1 MPSEPSYEQLKQRVE
16 TLEKRLR
23 EAEGALAD
31 SEKRYQELFDKA
43 PIGIFRTSSDGRAQS
58 INRQTAKMV
67 AGNLPESEEPVFE
80 DLSRQL
86 YANPGRRAELLRE
99 LEAAGSVEG
108 FEFEA
113 VTRDGGQRWF
123 SMNARISQHFTDG
136 SYIIDGFLTDI
147 TRLKQAEQ
155 DFHLWQFGLDNAAIG
170 IFGVQE
176 EGRIVYA
183 NHYACSKLGYTREEL
198 YQLTVFDIDPDFERK
213 DWENHR
219 ARMRELGFHTFERLH
234 QRKNGETF
242 PVEVSSTYMDFNR
255 FPLSFSFVQDISERK
270 QIEAR
275 LHKNQRL
282 LSETQRL
289 TKAGGWEYR
298 VDTQSLEWTDEVY
311 RIYEVSNASYDPND
325 LEQDMAFYAPEDRE
339 AIEQAFYRA
348 VNEGVGYDLE
358 LRLITAKERPRWVRT
373 TGTPEMED
381 GRVVRVMGHIMD
393 ITEQKEA
400 EQKRLELEKQLQQ
413 AQKMEAVGR
422 LAGGIAHDFNNLLS
436 IVLGYSELMLEKMP
450 ETDPDLDAIR
460 HIHEAGERARRL
472 TRQLLAFSRKQVLE
486 IQTMDAN
493 KVVTD
498 FKALLQR
505 VIGED
510 IDLQLRLCEAPLYLK
525 ADISQLEQV
534 LMNLAINARD
544 AMPDGGLLLI
554 ETAAV
559 ELDDPY
565 VREKPEV
572 VAGPYVLISMSDNG
586 SGMDAG
592 TRQRIF
598 EPFFSTK
605 DKERGSG
612 LGLATCYGIIRQHG
626 GHIRVYSEPGQGSTF
641 RIYLPCAVGHEP
653 ETEKTGETRDVDESA
668 AAPGTTV
675 LVVEDDPA
683 VRELAEAVLS
693 RAGYQVIS
701 ADAEEEAIQLAE
713 THKPLI
719 DLVLTDVV
727 MPNMKGPEIYQA
739 VARSHPG
746 VKVLYMSGYTDNVIA
761 SQGILE
767 PGTRFIQKPFSVKSL
782 VSKVR
787 QVLTEVP

>member
-1 MPSEPSYEQLKQRVE
+1 AARSQRMPPEINHEELKQKVE

-23 EAEGALAD
+23 ETEEALAD

-43 PIGIFRTSSDGRAQS
+43 PIGIFRTTMDGRALF

-67 AGNLPESEEPVFE
+67 AGSLPESEEPVLQ
-80 DLSRQL
+80 DLSREL

-113 VTRDGGQRWF
+113 ITRDGAQRCF
-123 SMNARISQHFTDG
+123 SMNARISQRFADG
-136 SYIIDGFLTDI
+136 SYIIDGFL
-147 TRLKQAEQ
+147 A
-155 DFHLWQFGLDNAAIG
+155 
-170 IFGVQE
+170 
-176 EGRIVYA
+176 
-183 NHYACSKLGYTREEL
+183 
-198 YQLTVFDIDPDFERK
+198 
-213 DWENHR
+213 
-219 ARMRELGFHTFERLH
+219 
-234 QRKNGETF
+234 
-242 PVEVSSTYMDFNR
+242 
-255 FPLSFSFVQDISERK
+255 
-270 QIEAR
+270 
-275 LHKNQRL
+275 
-282 LSETQRL
+282 
-289 TKAGGWEYR
+289 
-298 VDTQSLEWTDEVY
+298 
-311 RIYEVSNASYDPND
+311 
-325 LEQDMAFYAPEDRE
+325 
-339 AIEQAFYRA
+339 
-348 VNEGVGYDLE
+348 
-358 LRLITAKERPRWVRT
+358 
-373 TGTPEMED
+373 
-381 GRVVRVMGHIMD
+381 D

-510 IDLQLRLCEAPLYLK
+510 IDLRLRLCEAPLYLK

-544 AMPDGGLLLI
+544 AMPDGGLLFI

-641 RIYLPCAVGHEP
+641 RIYLPCAAGHAP
-653 ETEKTGETRDVDESA
+653 ETEKPGETEDIVESA
-668 AAPGTTV
+668 AAPETTI

-683 VRELAEAVLS
+683 VRELAEEVLS
-693 RAGYQVIS
+693 RAGYQVIG
-701 ADAEEEAIQLAE
+701 AEAEEEAIHLAK

-719 DLVLTDVV
+719 DLLLTDVV

-739 VARSHPG
+739 VSRSHPG

-761 SQGILE
+761 HQGILE
-767 PGTRFIQKPFSVKSL
+767 PGIHFIQKPFSVKSL

-787 QVLTEVP
+787 QVLTDVP